1 MKRNID
7 ICLSPLM
14 LDLFDLSNKLVVVID
29 VFRATSAMCV
39 FLNNG
44 GKSVKPVSSIEEALK
59 YKFSDK
65 YGQSYLVAAERHGEI
80 VSGFDLGNS
89 PLLYKDKKFNDVSLA
104 ITTTNGTFAIEKA
117 KKNCKEMILASFLN
131 ASAVVDYIISSN
143 TSNIL
148 IVCSG
153 WKGRFCMEDV
163 LLAGLLTNKLL
174 SIDRV
179 KSNSDS
185 VLLASN
191 MYSLAKDNIYKFLSS
206 SSYVQRMNLNDD
218 VQFCLQVDIM
228 NIVPVW
234 LFNNST
240 LKLKDCFVLNN
251 SNFV

>member
-1 MKRNID
+1 MKKSID

-44 GKSVKPVSSIEEALK
+44 GQSVKPVSSIEEALK
-59 YKFSDK
+59 YKFSEK
-65 YGQSYLVAAERHGEI
+65 HGQSYIVAAERNGEI

-89 PLLYKDKKFNDVSLA
+89 PLLYKDKKFNNVSLA

-117 KKNCKEMILASFLN
+117 KKKCKDMILASFLN
-131 ASAVVDYIISSN
+131 ANAVVEYIISSN
-143 TSNIL
+143 TSNVL

-174 SIDRV
+174 LTGKFI
-179 KSNSDS
+179 SNSDS
-185 VLLASN
+185 VLLASS
-191 MYSLAKDNIYKFLSS
+191 MYGVAKNNIYKFLSS

-218 VQFCLQVDIM
+218 VQFCLQIDIM
-228 NIVPVW
+228 SVVPVW
-234 LFNNST
+234 IFNNSNIN
-240 LKLKDCFVLNN
+240 LRDCFVSHNKV
-251 SNFV
+251 FR